1 MRDRLSC
8 YKEKFSE
15 IKKRT
20 THISTYFYFILSPTH
35 DCTLYYDRVR
45 CVYSVL
51 LCVGSEYT
59 HLQSCRGCSLL
70 FSLVNNNFLLIDC
83 RGAGF

>member
-8 YKEKFSE
+8 YKEKFSD

-51 LCVGSEYT
+51 LCVGS
-59 HLQSCRGCSLL
+59 LVDCRGCCLL
-70 FSLVNNNFLLIDC
+70 FSLVKNIFLFIDC
-83 RGAGF
+83 RGAEF